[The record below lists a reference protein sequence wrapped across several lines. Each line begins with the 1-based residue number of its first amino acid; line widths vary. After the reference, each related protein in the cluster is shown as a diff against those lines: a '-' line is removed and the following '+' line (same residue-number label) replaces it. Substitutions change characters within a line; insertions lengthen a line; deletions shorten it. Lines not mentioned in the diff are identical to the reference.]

1 MEGEC
6 LDGLC
11 AHDIP
16 FLSPFAAVLFCQ
28 LNKAGD
34 TPSQVL
40 GVEGRAHQ
48 LAHVEMVIKCEN
60 CHRLVSQQHAHTQ
73 RPVLCMEQAFTAV
86 QIQCTNMGWIRVRT
100 LGPAHHGAQHHAM
113 VCIL

>member
-1 MEGEC
+1 MEREC
-6 LDGLC
+6 LDGLRP
-11 AHDIP
+11 HDIP

-48 LAHVEMVIKCEN
+48 LAHVYMVTKCEN
-60 CHRLVSQQHAHTQ
+60 RHRLVSQQHAYTQ
-73 RPVLCMEQAFTAV
+73 GPVLCKKQAFTALEIDA
-86 QIQCTNMGWIRVRT
+86 QKLFG
-100 LGPAHHGAQHHAM
+100 LGLEP
-113 VCIL
+113 